1 MTISAADVEPWL
13 HRMFIDAAGTSLREE
28 DKKKAIEVAALL
40 NELARVGTS
49 GALVDV
55 AAGKSY
61 VGLLAVEL
69 LGFSDVTV
77 IERDE
82 KQLANAKH
90 GATKLTRTD
99 VRLVVR
105 GSISTPRDADDA
117 KHEHPRLSLCA
128 GDVRDVSLW
137 PVDARV
143 AIGLHACGPASDG
156 VIDAAIE
163 REVKWLLLVP
173 CCYSSLVSQW
183 EAAHRRAEEL
193 GIADGEV
200 RKQFVQS
207 FIDSERALRLEAAG
221 YETECVSFVAPTVTP
236 HHVLFRAR
244 RLMNPKRMA
253 AAVGRRARLLT
264 TAGVPGR

>member
-1 MTISAADVEPWL
+1 MISAADVEPWL

-40 NELARVGTS
+40 NELSRVGTS

-77 IERDE
+77 LERDE

-90 GATKLTRTD
+90 GATKLTRTAD
-99 VRLVVR
+99 VKLR
-105 GSISTPRDADDA
+105 
-117 KHEHPRLSLCA
+117 A
-128 GDVRDVSLW
+128 GDVRDVKLW
-137 PVDARV
+137 PEAARV

-163 REVKWLLLVP
+163 RQVKWLLLVP
-173 CCYSSLVSQW
+173 CCYSSALSHWDV
-183 EAAHRRAEEL
+183 AHRRAEEL
-193 GIADGEV
+193 GIAEGEV
-200 RKQFVQS
+200 RKKFVQS
-207 FIDSERALRLEAAG
+207 FVDSERALRLEAAG

-236 HHVLFRAR
+236 HHLLFRAR

-253 AAVGRRARLLT
+253 AATERRARLLL
-264 TAGVPGR
+264 

>member
-1 MTISAADVEPWL
+1 M
-13 HRMFIDAAGTSLREE
+13 
-28 DKKKAIEVAALL
+28 
-40 NELARVGTS
+40 
-49 GALVDV
+49 
-55 AAGKSY
+55 
-61 VGLLAVEL
+61 LAVEL

-99 VRLVVR
+99 VQLSLRASR
-105 GSISTPRDADDA
+105 PNASSDADVRPPGA
-117 KHEHPRLSLCA
+117 KHEHTRSHEADGSRGRRAADSIDAKNERVASGARLSLCA

-137 PVDARV
+137 PKDARV
-143 AIGLHACGPASDG
+143 AVGLHACGPASDG

-173 CCYSSLVSQW
+173 CCYSSLLSQW
-183 EAAHRRAEEL
+183 EPAHRRAEEL
-193 GIADGEV
+193 GIAEGEV
-200 RKQFVQS
+200 RKKFVQS
-207 FIDSERALRLEAAG
+207 FVDSERALRLEAAG

-236 HHVLFRAR
+236 HHLLFRAR

-253 AAVGRRARLLT
+253 AANERRARLIAVRPT
-264 TAGVPGR
+264 N